1 MSYEEFYT
9 MEHYT
14 TMRMNKAALYL
25 CERFPS
31 EKEEWSSMSSFVK
44 RKNGEGIRIYKP
56 WKKMEETTS
65 VVIYFDDGG
74 NGKIED

>member
-1 MSYEEFYT
+1 

-14 TMRMNKAALYL
+14 AMKMNEAALYL

-31 EKEEWSSMSSFVK
+31 EKEEWRSMPSFVK

-56 WKKMEETTS
+56 WKKMKEMS
-65 VVIYFDDGG
+65 VVTYFYDGG
-74 NGKIED
+74 NEKIED